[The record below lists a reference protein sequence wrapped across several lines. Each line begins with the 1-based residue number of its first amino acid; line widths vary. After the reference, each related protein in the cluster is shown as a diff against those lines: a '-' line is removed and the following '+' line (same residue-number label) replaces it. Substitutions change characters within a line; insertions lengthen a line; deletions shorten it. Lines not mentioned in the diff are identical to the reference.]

1 MMKTYFK
8 NFAIYLSDYLSF
20 TLFLFTMI
28 FVVYFLLFDTSYLA
42 SLGVFENE
50 FILAT
55 VCAIASLE
63 ICGLFL
69 SYNYFKLKKMIY
81 FSRIDKFIDLNVL
94 TRFVCLRIISALVR
108 LVSLLVFFSPFLL
121 SLSGIF
127 YLTENGISE
136 NVLFIVCMG
145 SASLFIM
152 SILSYSVF
160 IQKLTFL
167 YYDFIKAPYM
177 NFKSLFKLSDENSDG
192 NLFIL
197 FKLKLR
203 NLPKKVISVFLF
215 PAIYYLPSCLFDVYD
230 FLYEKENPYPHKVN
244 TEKTVVF
251 YFEPIK
257 DF

>member
-42 SLGVFENE
+42 SLGVFDNE

-69 SYNYFKLKKMIY
+69 SYNYFKLKKIIY

-136 NVLFIVCMG
+136 NVFFIFCMG
-145 SASLFIM
+145 SASLLVV
-152 SILSYSVF
+152 SVLSYSVF

-167 YYDFIKAPYM
+167 YYDFINAPYM
-177 NFKSLFKLSDENSDG
+177 NFKSLLKLSAENSDG
-192 NLFIL
+192 NLFML

-203 NLPKKVISVFLF
+203 NLPKKFFSFLIF
-215 PAIYYLPSCLFDVYD
+215 PAIYYLPSCLYDVYD
-230 FLYEKENPYPHKVN
+230 FLYEKENPYPHKAN